1 MDPTAIALCDFKGQ
15 IAKHDLSRFKCIFD
29 DQLLLGFL
37 NGKKFDVSSALGCLN
52 DYVYVRTTKHQTW
65 TKTNLLPSVVTFPL
79 GKRFNILKN
88 KDVKGNLVV
97 IDSGNLWHT
106 TSTTYDEILTEMLF
120 VADELI
126 RTYLV
131 DSESNEVTLIC
142 DGEGLSI
149 RHSLIRTPSRV
160 MKMMD
165 LLLVFIHPN
174 LHSLYEHVPKS
185 ILPAGI
191 GGALSNEEA
200 IEEDLGQRIEHR
212 DEFYRLM
219 FNM

>member
-165 LLLVFIHPN
+165 LLLK
-174 LHSLYEHVPKS
+174 SVP
-185 ILPAGI
+185 IRPAGI
-191 GGALSNEEA
+191 HLINAGPIISFLSRIATGFLPEK
-200 IEEDLGQRIEHR
+200 IRQRSV
-212 DEFYRLM
+212 
-219 FNM
+219 